1 MGVMLNKIFGPSIYL
16 LILDMFLENPEKIM
30 NLREISRM
38 INKNPGSV
46 SRVISKLVK
55 NGFLKQ
61 TKIGKVTYVYS
72 LNIENEKVK
81 LIIEFYNKL
90 KKIEEKS

>member
-72 LNIENEKVK
+72 LNIESERVK
-81 LIIEFYNKL
+81 LIKCFVA
-90 KKIEEKS
+90 